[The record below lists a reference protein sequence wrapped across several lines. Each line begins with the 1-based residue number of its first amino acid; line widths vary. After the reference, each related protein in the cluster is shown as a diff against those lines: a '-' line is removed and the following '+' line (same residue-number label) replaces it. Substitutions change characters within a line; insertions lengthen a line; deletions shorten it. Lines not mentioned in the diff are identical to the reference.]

1 MGASTS
7 APSPPAWPDLMN
19 RLILI
24 PGLAAD
30 AAMWQ
35 AQLAALPA
43 KWNALVCDVH
53 MRNDSIQSMA
63 QALLAEH
70 DGALVLCGA
79 SMGGM
84 IAMEAARQAPGRIR
98 GLALLG
104 TNAQPETDDMR
115 ALRES
120 AIELFEQDRVAEVI
134 APNVAFAFHPDNAP
148 LLAPAYL
155 EFVLRAGASQL
166 IRQNRA
172 VIGRP
177 DARAHLPQVHC
188 PTLVM
193 CGDTDRL
200 TPPGCSRE
208 IAGLVP
214 NAQLVMVQDC
224 GHMLTMEQP
233 EIVNATLMAWLES
246 LDPGGSQP
254 RT

>member
-1 MGASTS
+1 
-7 APSPPAWPDLMN
+7 MN

-35 AQLAALPA
+35 AQLAGLPA
-43 KWNALVCDVH
+43 HWNALVCDVH
-53 MRNDSIQSMA
+53 MRSDSIPAMA
-63 QALLAEH
+63 QALLDEH
-70 DGALVLCGA
+70 EGELVLCGA

-84 IAMEAARQAPGRIR
+84 IAMEAVRQAPERIR

-104 TNAQPETDDMR
+104 TNAQPKSEDMR
-115 ALRES
+115 ALREA
-120 AIELFEQDRVAEVI
+120 AIALFEQDRVAEVI
-134 APNVAFAFHPDNAP
+134 GPNVALAFHPDNASA
-148 LLAPAYL
+148 LAPAYL
-155 EFVLRAGASQL
+155 DFVLRAGANQL
-166 IRQNRA
+166 VRQNRA
-172 VIGRP
+172 VISRP
-177 DARAHLPQVHC
+177 DARTHLPQVRC

-200 TPPGCSRE
+200 APPECSRE
-208 IAGLVP
+208 IAALVP

-233 EIVNATLMAWLES
+233 EIVNATLAAWLES
-246 LDPGGSQP
+246 LDPAGSQP

>member
-1 MGASTS
+1 MT
-7 APSPPAWPDLMN
+7 

-35 AQLAALPA
+35 AQLSALPA
-43 KWNALVCDVH
+43 KWNAAVTDVH
-53 MRNDSIQSMA
+53 MRHDTIPAMA
-63 QALLAEH
+63 QALLGEH
-70 DGALVLCGA
+70 AGSLVLCGA

-84 IAMEAARQAPGRIR
+84 IAMEAVRQRPDRIR

-104 TNAQPETDDMR
+104 TNPQPENDAMR
-115 ALRES
+115 ALREA
-120 AIELFEQDRVAEVI
+120 AIALFAQDRVAEVI
-134 APNVAFAFHPDNAP
+134 EPNVAFAFHPDNAP
-148 LLAPAYL
+148 ALAPAYL

-177 DARAHLPQVHC
+177 DARTHLREVRC

-200 TPPGCSRE
+200 TPPECSHE
-208 IAGLVP
+208 ISSLVAG
-214 NAQLVMVQDC
+214 AQLVMVRNC

-233 EIVNATLMAWLES
+233 DIVNATLIAWLGT
-246 LDPGGSQP
+246 LDGSAQP
-254 RT
+254 RVCPGTDFTPG